1 MFTNPGITADLA
13 AQHRREL
20 TAQARACPAGPLNGP
35 PDHPPDRPPRR
46 RVPGG
51 RRTAAVVLM
60 TSPVGNAHF
69 ASGAS
74 HYAHFASG
82 ASHYAHFASGASHYA
97 HFASGA
103 SHF

>member
-20 TAQARACPAGPLNGP
+20 TAQARACRQARSTVP
-35 PDHPPDRPPRR
+35 PTTRPIAR
-46 RVPGG
+46 RVVASL
-51 RRTAAVVLM
+51 AAAAAAAAVLM

-82 ASHYAHFASGASHYA
+82 ASHF
-97 HFASGA
+97 
-103 SHF
+103 